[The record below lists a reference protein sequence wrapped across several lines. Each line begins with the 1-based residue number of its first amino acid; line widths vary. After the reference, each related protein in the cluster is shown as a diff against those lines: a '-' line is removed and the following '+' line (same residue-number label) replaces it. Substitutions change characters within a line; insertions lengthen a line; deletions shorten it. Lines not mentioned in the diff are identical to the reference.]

1 MARLSFWFRIIT
13 ASLVA
18 VSMSVILTGCSAVRL
33 GYNNLPDI
41 ASWWLDS
48 YIDFSDT
55 QGPQAKAALQ
65 KLQTWH
71 RKEELPAI
79 AELLVQAQTLAP
91 QNITPEQACKI
102 WEGAQ
107 VRIESFIQ
115 ESSRL
120 AAPVVSQLSAK
131 QFKHLEKEW
140 ATRNEDW
147 KKQWVQ
153 GTPDAR
159 IKKRVDLAAERFN
172 SFYGDLNLEQRQVLK
187 QQFLQ
192 STWSP
197 EESYQRRLK
206 RQQQQL
212 MALQAMSSEITK
224 PAMPLPQVEKALQS
238 LILQSVRPKDA
249 GDLSKQLQ
257 LEQQACQNLAQLH
270 NTMSPAQRLKAQ
282 RKLKDYE
289 TDVRELMKI

>member
-1 MARLSFWFRIIT
+1 
-13 ASLVA
+13 
-18 VSMSVILTGCSAVRL
+18 MSVILTGCSATRL
-33 GYNNLPDI
+33 GYNKLPEI

-48 YIDFSDT
+48 YIDFTDS
-55 QGPQAKAALQ
+55 QGPQAKVALQ
-65 KLQTWH
+65 KLQAWH

-91 QNITPEQACKI
+91 QNFTPEQACKV
-102 WEGAQ
+102 WESAQ
-107 VRIESFIQ
+107 VRIESLIQ

-131 QFKHLEKEW
+131 QLKHLEKEW
-140 ATRNEDW
+140 ASRNEDW
-147 KKQWVQ
+147 KKNWLQ
-153 GTPDAR
+153 GTPDTR
-159 IKKRVDLAAERFN
+159 VKKRVDLAAERFN
-172 SFYGDLNLEQRQVLK
+172 SFYGDLNAEQRQLLK

-192 STWSP
+192 SAWTP
-197 EESYQRRLK
+197 EWGYQQRVK
-206 RQQQQL
+206 RQQEQL
-212 MALQAMSSEITK
+212 TALQAMSSEITK
-224 PAMPLPQVEKALQS
+224 PAMPLAQVEKALEA
-238 LILQSVRPKDA
+238 LMLQSVRPRDTS
-249 GDLSKQLQ
+249 DLSKQLL

>member
-1 MARLSFWFRIIT
+1 
-13 ASLVA
+13 
-18 VSMSVILTGCSAVRL
+18 MSVILTGCSAVRL

-131 QFKHLEKEW
+131 QLKHLEKEW
-140 ATRNEDW
+140 ASRNEDW
-147 KKQWVQ
+147 KKQWLQ
-153 GTPDAR
+153 GTPDSR

-192 STWSP
+192 STWTP
-197 EESYQRRLK
+197 EASYQLRLK
-206 RQQQQL
+206 RQQEQL
-212 MALQAMSSEITK
+212 IALQAMSSEITK
-224 PAMPLPQVEKALQS
+224 PAMPIAQVEKALQS

-249 GDLSKQLQ
+249 GELSKQLQ

>member
-1 MARLSFWFRIIT
+1 M
-13 ASLVA
+13 SL
-18 VSMSVILTGCSAVRL
+18 ILTGCSAVRL
-33 GYNNLPDI
+33 GYNKLPEI

-48 YIDFSDT
+48 YIDFSDA
-55 QGPQAKAALQ
+55 QGPQAKAALH
-65 KLQTWH
+65 KLQAWH

-79 AELLVQAQTLAP
+79 AELLLQAQILAP
-91 QNITPEQACKI
+91 QNITPEQACMV

-131 QFKHLEKEW
+131 QLKHLEKEW
-140 ATRNEDW
+140 ASRNEDW
-147 KKQWVQ
+147 KKQWLQ
-153 GTPDAR
+153 GTPDSR

-197 EESYQRRLK
+197 EASYQRRLK
-206 RQQQQL
+206 RQQEQL
-212 MALQAMSSEITK
+212 IALQAMSSEITK
-224 PAMPLPQVEKALQS
+224 PAMPLAQVEKSLQS

>member
-1 MARLSFWFRIIT
+1 
-13 ASLVA
+13 
-18 VSMSVILTGCSAVRL
+18 MSVILTGCSAVRL
-33 GYNNLPDI
+33 GYNKLPEI

-48 YIDFSDT
+48 YIDFTDT
-55 QGPQAKAALQ
+55 QGPQAKVALQ

-102 WEGAQ
+102 WEAAQ
-107 VRIESFIQ
+107 VRIESFVQ

-120 AAPVVSQLSAK
+120 AAPVVSQLSVK
-131 QFKHLEKEW
+131 QLKHLEKEW

-153 GTPDAR
+153 GTPDSR

-197 EESYQRRLK
+197 EASYQRRLK
-206 RQQQQL
+206 RQQEQL
-212 MALQAMSSEITK
+212 IALQAMSSEITK

-270 NTMSPAQRLKAQ
+270 NTMTPAQRLKAQ

>member
-1 MARLSFWFRIIT
+1 
-13 ASLVA
+13 
-18 VSMSVILTGCSAVRL
+18 MSVILAGCSAVRL

-55 QGPQAKAALQ
+55 QGPQAKVALQ

-102 WEGAQ
+102 WESAQ

-131 QFKHLEKEW
+131 QLKHLEKEW
-140 ATRNEDW
+140 ASRNEDW
-147 KKQWVQ
+147 KKQWLQ
-153 GTPDAR
+153 GTPDSR

-197 EESYQRRLK
+197 ETGYQLRLK
-206 RQQQQL
+206 RQKEQL
-212 MALQAMSSEITK
+212 IALQAMSFEITK
-224 PAMPLPQVEKALQS
+224 PAMPLPQVEKTLQS

>member
-1 MARLSFWFRIIT
+1 MAKLSFWFRIIT

-48 YIDFSDT
+48 YIDFTDT
-55 QGPQAKAALQ
+55 QGPQAKVALQ

-102 WEGAQ
+102 WEAAQ
-107 VRIESFIQ
+107 VRIESFVQ

-131 QFKHLEKEW
+131 QLKHLEKEW
-140 ATRNEDW
+140 ASRNEDW

-153 GTPDAR
+153 GTPDSR

-197 EESYQRRLK
+197 EASYQRRLK
-206 RQQQQL
+206 RQQEQL
-212 MALQAMSSEITK
+212 IALQAMSSEITK

-289 TDVRELMKI
+289 TDVRELMKL

>member
-1 MARLSFWFRIIT
+1 MAKLSFWFRIIT

-107 VRIESFIQ
+107 VRVESFIQ

-131 QFKHLEKEW
+131 QLKHLEKEW
-140 ATRNEDW
+140 ASRNEDW

-153 GTPDAR
+153 GTPDSR

-197 EESYQRRLK
+197 EASYQRRLK
-206 RQQQQL
+206 RQQEQL
-212 MALQAMSSEITK
+212 IALQAMSSEITK

-249 GDLSKQLQ
+249 AELSKQLQ

-270 NTMSPAQRLKAQ
+270 NTMTPAQRLKAQ

>member
-1 MARLSFWFRIIT
+1 MAKLSFWFRIIT

-131 QFKHLEKEW
+131 QLKHLEKEW

-153 GTPDAR
+153 GTPDSR
-159 IKKRVDLAAERFN
+159 IKKRLDLAAERFN

-197 EESYQRRLK
+197 EASYQRRLK
-206 RQQQQL
+206 RQQEQL
-212 MALQAMSSEITK
+212 IALQAMSSEITK

>member
-1 MARLSFWFRIIT
+1 MAKFSFWSRIIT

-33 GYNNLPDI
+33 GYNKLPDI

-55 QGPQAKAALQ
+55 QGPQAKVALQ

-91 QNITPEQACKI
+91 QNITPEQACKV
-102 WEGAQ
+102 WESAQ
-107 VRIESFIQ
+107 VRIESLIQ

-131 QFKHLEKEW
+131 QLKHLEKEW
-140 ATRNEDW
+140 ASRNEDW
-147 KKQWVQ
+147 KKNWLQ
-153 GTPDAR
+153 GTPDTR

-192 STWSP
+192 STWTP
-197 EESYQRRLK
+197 EASYQLRLK
-206 RQQQQL
+206 RQQEQL
-212 MALQAMSSEITK
+212 IALQAMSSEITK
-224 PAMPLPQVEKALQS
+224 PAMPLAQVEKTLQA
-238 LILQSVRPKDA
+238 LILQSVRPKDT

-270 NTMSPAQRLKAQ
+270 NTMSPPNA
-282 RKLKDYE
+282 
-289 TDVRELMKI
+289 

>member
-1 MARLSFWFRIIT
+1 MAKLSFWFRIIT

-107 VRIESFIQ
+107 VRIESLIQ

-131 QFKHLEKEW
+131 QLKHLEKEW

-153 GTPDAR
+153 GTPDSR

-197 EESYQRRLK
+197 EASYQRRLK
-206 RQQQQL
+206 RQQEQL
-212 MALQAMSSEITK
+212 IALQAMSSEITK

-238 LILQSVRPKDA
+238 LILQSVRPKDTV
-249 GDLSKQLQ
+249 DLSKQLQ

>member
-1 MARLSFWFRIIT
+1 
-13 ASLVA
+13 
-18 VSMSVILTGCSAVRL
+18 MSVILTGCSAVRL

-55 QGPQAKAALQ
+55 QAPQAKAALQ

-131 QFKHLEKEW
+131 QLKHLEKEW
-140 ATRNEDW
+140 ASRNEDW
-147 KKQWVQ
+147 KKQWLQ
-153 GTPDAR
+153 GTPDSR
-159 IKKRVDLAAERFN
+159 IKKRLDLAAERFN

-192 STWSP
+192 STWTP
-197 EESYQRRLK
+197 EASYQLRLK
-206 RQQQQL
+206 RQQEQL
-212 MALQAMSSEITK
+212 IALQAMSSEITK
-224 PAMPLPQVEKALQS
+224 PAMPLAQVEKALQS
-238 LILQSVRPKDA
+238 LILQSVRPKDTA
-249 GDLSKQLQ
+249 DLSKQLQ

>member
-1 MARLSFWFRIIT
+1 MNL
-13 ASLVA
+13 
-18 VSMSVILTGCSAVRL
+18 ILTGCSVVRL
-33 GYNNLPDI
+33 GYNKLPEI

-48 YIDFSDT
+48 YIDFSDA
-55 QGPQAKAALQ
+55 QGPQAKAALH
-65 KLQTWH
+65 KLQAWH

-79 AELLVQAQTLAP
+79 AELLLQAQILAP
-91 QNITPEQACKI
+91 QNITPEQACMV

-131 QFKHLEKEW
+131 QFNHLEKEW
-140 ATRNEDW
+140 ASRNEDW
-147 KKQWVQ
+147 KKKWLQ
-153 GTPDAR
+153 GAPDTR
-159 IKKRVDLAAERFN
+159 LKKRVDMAAERFN
-172 SFYGDLNLEQRQVLK
+172 SFYGDLNTEQRQLLK
-187 QQFLQ
+187 EQFLK
-192 STWSP
+192 SAWTP
-197 EESYQRRLK
+197 EWGYQQRLK
-206 RQQQQL
+206 RQQDQL
-212 MALQAMSSEITK
+212 TALKAMSSEINK

-249 GDLSKQLQ
+249 SDLSKQLQ
-257 LEQQACQNLAQLH
+257 FEQQACQNLAQLH
-270 NTMSPAQRLKAQ
+270 NTMSSAQRLKAQ

>member
-1 MARLSFWFRIIT
+1 
-13 ASLVA
+13 VA
-18 VSMSVILTGCSAVRL
+18 VSMSVILTSCSAVRL

-48 YIDFSDT
+48 YIDFTDT
-55 QGPQAKAALQ
+55 QGPQAKVALQ

-102 WEGAQ
+102 WEAAQ
-107 VRIESFIQ
+107 VRIESFVQ

-131 QFKHLEKEW
+131 QLKHLEKEW

-153 GTPDAR
+153 GSPDSR

-197 EESYQRRLK
+197 EASYQRRLK
-206 RQQQQL
+206 RQQEQL
-212 MALQAMSSEITK
+212 IALQAMSSEITK

-270 NTMSPAQRLKAQ
+270 NTMTPAQRLKAQ

>member
-1 MARLSFWFRIIT
+1 MAKFSFWSRIIT
-13 ASLVA
+13 ASVVA
-18 VSMSVILTGCSAVRL
+18 VSMSVILTGCSATRL
-33 GYNNLPDI
+33 GYNKLPEI

-48 YIDFSDT
+48 YIDFTDS
-55 QGPQAKAALQ
+55 QGPQAKVALQ
-65 KLQTWH
+65 KLQAWH

-91 QNITPEQACKI
+91 QNITPEQACKV
-102 WEGAQ
+102 WESAQ
-107 VRIESFIQ
+107 VRIESLIQ

-131 QFKHLEKEW
+131 QLKHLEKEW
-140 ATRNEDW
+140 ASRNEDW
-147 KKQWVQ
+147 KKNWLQ
-153 GTPDAR
+153 GTPDTR
-159 IKKRVDLAAERFN
+159 VKKRVDLAAERFN
-172 SFYGDLNLEQRQVLK
+172 SFYGDLNAEQRQLLK

-192 STWSP
+192 SAWTP
-197 EESYQRRLK
+197 EWGYQQRVK
-206 RQQQQL
+206 RQQEQL
-212 MALQAMSSEITK
+212 TALQAMSSEITK
-224 PAMPLPQVEKALQS
+224 PAMPLAQVEKALEA
-238 LILQSVRPKDA
+238 LMLHSVRPRDTS
-249 GDLSKQLQ
+249 DLSKQLL

>member
-1 MARLSFWFRIIT
+1 
-13 ASLVA
+13 
-18 VSMSVILTGCSAVRL
+18 MSVILTGCSAIRL
-33 GYNNLPDI
+33 GYNKLPEI

-48 YIDFSDT
+48 YIDFTDS
-55 QGPQAKAALQ
+55 QGPQAKVALQ

-79 AELLVQAQTLAP
+79 AELLVQAQTLAL
-91 QNITPEQACKI
+91 QNITPEQACKV

-107 VRIESFIQ
+107 VRIESIIQ

-131 QFKHLEKEW
+131 QLKHLEKEW
-140 ATRNEDW
+140 ASRNEDW
-147 KKQWVQ
+147 KKNWLQ
-153 GTPDAR
+153 GTPDTR
-159 IKKRVDLAAERFN
+159 VKKRVDLAAERFN
-172 SFYGDLNLEQRQVLK
+172 SFYGDLNAEQRQLLK

-192 STWSP
+192 SAWTP
-197 EESYQRRLK
+197 EWGYQQRVK
-206 RQQQQL
+206 RQQEQL
-212 MALQAMSSEITK
+212 TALQAMSSEITK
-224 PAMPLPQVEKALQS
+224 PAMPLAQVEKALEA
-238 LILQSVRPKDA
+238 LMLHSVRPRDTS
-249 GDLSKQLQ
+249 DLSKQLL

>member
-1 MARLSFWFRIIT
+1 
-13 ASLVA
+13 
-18 VSMSVILTGCSAVRL
+18 MSVILTGCSAVRL

-107 VRIESFIQ
+107 VRVESFIQ

-140 ATRNEDW
+140 ASRNEDW

-153 GTPDAR
+153 GTPDSR

-192 STWSP
+192 STWTP
-197 EESYQRRLK
+197 EASYQRRLK
-206 RQQQQL
+206 RQQEQL
-212 MALQAMSSEITK
+212 IALQAMSSEITK

>member
-1 MARLSFWFRIIT
+1 
-13 ASLVA
+13 
-18 VSMSVILTGCSAVRL
+18 MSVILTGCSAVRL

-79 AELLVQAQTLAP
+79 ADLLAQAQTLAP

-107 VRIESFIQ
+107 VRVESFIQ

-131 QFKHLEKEW
+131 QLKHLEKEW
-140 ATRNEDW
+140 ASRNEDW
-147 KKQWVQ
+147 KKQWLQ
-153 GTPDAR
+153 GTPDSR

-197 EESYQRRLK
+197 EASYQRRLK
-206 RQQQQL
+206 RQQEQL
-212 MALQAMSSEITK
+212 IALQAMSSEITK

-249 GDLSKQLQ
+249 GELSKQLQ

-289 TDVRELMKI
+289 TDVRELMKL

>member
-1 MARLSFWFRIIT
+1 
-13 ASLVA
+13 
-18 VSMSVILTGCSAVRL
+18 MSAIFTGCSAVRL
-33 GYNNLPDI
+33 GYNKLPEI

-48 YIDFSDT
+48 YIDFSDV

-65 KLQTWH
+65 KLQAWH

-91 QNITPEQACKI
+91 QNITPEQACKV

-107 VRIESFIQ
+107 VRIESLIQ

-131 QFKHLEKEW
+131 QLKHLEKEW
-140 ATRNEDW
+140 ASRNEDW
-147 KKQWVQ
+147 KKQWLQ
-153 GTPDAR
+153 GNPDTR
-159 IKKRVDLAAERFN
+159 IKKRVDIAAERFN
-172 SFYGDLNLEQRQVLK
+172 SFYGDLNSEQRQLLK

-192 STWSP
+192 SAWTP
-197 EESYQRRLK
+197 EWGYQQRLK
-206 RQQQQL
+206 RQQDQL
-212 MALQAMSSEITK
+212 TALQAMSSELTQ
-224 PAMPLPQVEKALQS
+224 PAMPLPQVEKALQA
-238 LILQSVRPKDA
+238 LMLQSVRPKDSS
-249 GDLSKQLQ
+249 DLSKQLL

-270 NTMSPAQRLKAQ
+270 NSMPPAQRLKAQ

-289 TDVRELMKI
+289 TDVRELMKL

>member
-131 QFKHLEKEW
+131 QLKHLEKEW

-153 GTPDAR
+153 GTPDSR

>member
-1 MARLSFWFRIIT
+1 MSF
-13 ASLVA
+13 
-18 VSMSVILTGCSAVRL
+18 ILTGCSAVRL

-48 YIDFSDT
+48 YIDFTDT
-55 QGPQAKAALQ
+55 QGPQAKVALQ

-102 WEGAQ
+102 WEAAQ
-107 VRIESFIQ
+107 VRIESFVQ

-131 QFKHLEKEW
+131 QLKHLEKEW

-153 GTPDAR
+153 GTPDSR

-197 EESYQRRLK
+197 EASYQRRLK
-206 RQQQQL
+206 RQQEQL
-212 MALQAMSSEITK
+212 IALQAMSSEITK

-270 NTMSPAQRLKAQ
+270 NTMTPAQRLKAQ

>member
-1 MARLSFWFRIIT
+1 M
-13 ASLVA
+13 SL
-18 VSMSVILTGCSAVRL
+18 ILTGCSAVRL
-33 GYNNLPDI
+33 GYNKLPEI

-55 QGPQAKAALQ
+55 QGPQAKLALQ
-65 KLQTWH
+65 KLQAWH

-131 QFKHLEKEW
+131 QLKHLEKEW
-140 ATRNEDW
+140 ASRNEDW
-147 KKQWVQ
+147 KKQWLQ
-153 GTPDAR
+153 GTPDSR

-192 STWSP
+192 STWVP
-197 EESYQRRLK
+197 EASYQRRLK
-206 RQQQQL
+206 RQEEQL
-212 MALQAMSSEITK
+212 IALQAMSSEITK

-238 LILQSVRPKDA
+238 LILQSVRPKEA
-249 GDLSKQLQ
+249 ADLSKQLQ
-257 LEQQACQNLAQLH
+257 FEQQACQNLAQLH

>member
-1 MARLSFWFRIIT
+1 
-13 ASLVA
+13 
-18 VSMSVILTGCSAVRL
+18 MSVILTGCSATRL
-33 GYNNLPDI
+33 GYNKLPEI

-48 YIDFSDT
+48 YIDFTDS
-55 QGPQAKAALQ
+55 QGPQAKVALQ
-65 KLQTWH
+65 KLQAWH

-91 QNITPEQACKI
+91 QNITPEQACKV
-102 WEGAQ
+102 WESAQ
-107 VRIESFIQ
+107 VRIESLIQ

-131 QFKHLEKEW
+131 QLKHLEKEW
-140 ATRNEDW
+140 ASRNEDW
-147 KKQWVQ
+147 KKNWLQ
-153 GTPDAR
+153 GTPDTR
-159 IKKRVDLAAERFN
+159 VKKRVDLAAERFN
-172 SFYGDLNLEQRQVLK
+172 SFYGDLNAEQRQLLK

-192 STWSP
+192 SAWTP
-197 EESYQRRLK
+197 EWGYQQRVK
-206 RQQQQL
+206 RQQEQL
-212 MALQAMSSEITK
+212 TALQAMSSEITK
-224 PAMPLPQVEKALQS
+224 PAMPLAHVEKALEA
-238 LILQSVRPKDA
+238 LMLHSVRPRDTS
-249 GDLSKQLQ
+249 DLSKQLL

>member
-1 MARLSFWFRIIT
+1 
-13 ASLVA
+13 
-18 VSMSVILTGCSAVRL
+18 MSVILTGCSAVRL

-48 YIDFSDT
+48 YIDFTDT
-55 QGPQAKAALQ
+55 QGPQAKVALQ

-102 WEGAQ
+102 WEAAQ
-107 VRIESFIQ
+107 VRIESFVQ

-131 QFKHLEKEW
+131 QLKHVEKEW
-140 ATRNEDW
+140 ATRNEDG
-147 KKQWVQ
+147 KKQWGQ
-153 GTPDAR
+153 GSPDSR

-197 EESYQRRLK
+197 EASYQRRLK
-206 RQQQQL
+206 RQQEQL

-249 GDLSKQLQ
+249 DDLSKQLQ

>member
-107 VRIESFIQ
+107 VRVESFIQ

-131 QFKHLEKEW
+131 QLKHLEKEW

-153 GTPDAR
+153 GTPDSR

-172 SFYGDLNLEQRQVLK
+172 SFDGDLHLEQRQVLK

-206 RQQQQL
+206 RQQEQL

>member
-1 MARLSFWFRIIT
+1 
-13 ASLVA
+13 
-18 VSMSVILTGCSAVRL
+18 MSVILTGCSAVRL

-91 QNITPEQACKI
+91 QNITPEQACKV
-102 WEGAQ
+102 WESAQ
-107 VRIESFIQ
+107 VRIESLIQ

-131 QFKHLEKEW
+131 QLKHLEKEW
-140 ATRNEDW
+140 ASRNEDW
-147 KKQWVQ
+147 KKQWLQ
-153 GTPDAR
+153 GTPDSR

-197 EESYQRRLK
+197 EASYQRRLK
-206 RQQQQL
+206 RQQEQL
-212 MALQAMSSEITK
+212 IALQAMSSEITK
-224 PAMPLPQVEKALQS
+224 PAMPIAQVEKALQS

-249 GDLSKQLQ
+249 GELSKQLQ

>member
-1 MARLSFWFRIIT
+1 MAKLSFWFRIIT

-79 AELLVQAQTLAP
+79 ADLLVQAQTLAP

-107 VRIESFIQ
+107 VRVESFIQ

-140 ATRNEDW
+140 ASRNEDW

-153 GTPDAR
+153 GTPDSR

-197 EESYQRRLK
+197 EASYQRRLK
-206 RQQQQL
+206 RQQEQL
-212 MALQAMSSEITK
+212 IALQAMSSEITK

-249 GDLSKQLQ
+249 GELSKQLQ

>member
-1 MARLSFWFRIIT
+1 
-13 ASLVA
+13 
-18 VSMSVILTGCSAVRL
+18 MSVILTGCSAVRL

-48 YIDFSDT
+48 YIDFTDT

-107 VRIESFIQ
+107 VRIESLIQ

-131 QFKHLEKEW
+131 QLKHLEKEW

-153 GTPDAR
+153 GTPDSR

-197 EESYQRRLK
+197 EASYQRRLK
-206 RQQQQL
+206 RQQEQL
-212 MALQAMSSEITK
+212 IALQAMSSEITK
-224 PAMPLPQVEKALQS
+224 PAMPLAQVEKSLQS

>member
-1 MARLSFWFRIIT
+1 MAKLSFWFRIIT

-79 AELLVQAQTLAP
+79 AELLVQAQTLAS
-91 QNITPEQACKI
+91 QNITSEQACKI

-131 QFKHLEKEW
+131 QLKHLEKEW
-140 ATRNEDW
+140 ASRNEDW
-147 KKQWVQ
+147 KKQWLQ
-153 GTPDAR
+153 GTPDSR
-159 IKKRVDLAAERFN
+159 IKKRLDLAAERFN

-192 STWSP
+192 STWTP
-197 EESYQRRLK
+197 EASYQLRLK
-206 RQQQQL
+206 RQQEQL
-212 MALQAMSSEITK
+212 IALQAMSSEITK
-224 PAMPLPQVEKALQS
+224 PAMPLAQVEKALQS
-238 LILQSVRPKDA
+238 LILQSVRPKDTA
-249 GDLSKQLQ
+249 DLSKQLQ

-270 NTMSPAQRLKAQ
+270 NTMSPAQRFKAQ

-289 TDVRELMKI
+289 TDVRELMKL

>member
-1 MARLSFWFRIIT
+1 M
-13 ASLVA
+13 SL
-18 VSMSVILTGCSAVRL
+18 ILTGCSAVRL
-33 GYNNLPDI
+33 GYNKLPEI

-55 QGPQAKAALQ
+55 QGPQAKLALQ
-65 KLQTWH
+65 KLQAWH

-131 QFKHLEKEW
+131 QLKHLEKEW
-140 ATRNEDW
+140 ASRNEDW
-147 KKQWVQ
+147 KKNWLQ
-153 GTPDAR
+153 GTPDTR
-159 IKKRVDLAAERFN
+159 VKKRVDLAAERFN
-172 SFYGDLNLEQRQVLK
+172 SFYGDLNAEQRQLLK

-192 STWSP
+192 SAWTP
-197 EESYQRRLK
+197 EWGYQQRVK
-206 RQQQQL
+206 RQQEQL
-212 MALQAMSSEITK
+212 TALQAMSSEITK
-224 PAMPLPQVEKALQS
+224 PAMPLAQVEKALEA
-238 LILQSVRPKDA
+238 LMLHSVRPRDTS
-249 GDLSKQLQ
+249 DLSKQLL

>member
-1 MARLSFWFRIIT
+1 M
-13 ASLVA
+13 SL
-18 VSMSVILTGCSAVRL
+18 ILTGCSAVRL
-33 GYNNLPDI
+33 GYNKLPEI
-41 ASWWLDS
+41 TSWWLDS
-48 YIDFSDT
+48 YIDFSDA
-55 QGPQAKAALQ
+55 QGPQAKAALH
-65 KLQTWH
+65 KLQAWH

-79 AELLVQAQTLAP
+79 AELLLQAQILAP
-91 QNITPEQACKI
+91 QNITPEQACMV

-131 QFKHLEKEW
+131 QFNHLEKEW
-140 ATRNEDW
+140 ASRNEDW
-147 KKQWVQ
+147 KKKWLQ
-153 GTPDAR
+153 GTPDTR
-159 IKKRVDLAAERFN
+159 LKKRVDMAAERFN
-172 SFYGDLNLEQRQVLK
+172 SFYGDLNTEQRQLLK
-187 QQFLQ
+187 EQFLK
-192 STWSP
+192 SAWTP
-197 EESYQRRLK
+197 EWGYQQRLK
-206 RQQQQL
+206 RQQDQL
-212 MALQAMSSEITK
+212 TALKAMSSEINK

-249 GDLSKQLQ
+249 SDLSKQLQ
-257 LEQQACQNLAQLH
+257 FEQQACQNLAQLH

>member
-1 MARLSFWFRIIT
+1 
-13 ASLVA
+13 
-18 VSMSVILTGCSAVRL
+18 MSVILTGCSAVRL

-107 VRIESFIQ
+107 VRIESLIQ

-131 QFKHLEKEW
+131 QLKHLEKEW
-140 ATRNEDW
+140 ASRNEDW
-147 KKQWVQ
+147 KKQWLQ
-153 GTPDAR
+153 GTPDTR

-172 SFYGDLNLEQRQVLK
+172 SFYGDLNTEQRQLLK
-187 QQFLQ
+187 QQFSQ
-192 STWSP
+192 SVWTP
-197 EESYQRRLK
+197 EWGYQQRLK
-206 RQQQQL
+206 RQQDQL
-212 MALQAMSSEITK
+212 SALQAMSSEVTK
-224 PAMPLPQVEKALQS
+224 PGMPLPQVEKMMQALM
-238 LILQSVRPKDA
+238 LQSVRPRDEA
-249 GDLSKQLQ
+249 ELSKQLQ
-257 LEQQACQNLAQLH
+257 FEQRACQNLAQLH

-289 TDVRELMKI
+289 TDVRELMN

>member
-1 MARLSFWFRIIT
+1 
-13 ASLVA
+13 
-18 VSMSVILTGCSAVRL
+18 MSVILTGCSAVRL
-33 GYNNLPDI
+33 GYNNLPEI

-131 QFKHLEKEW
+131 QLKHLEKEW
-140 ATRNEDW
+140 ASRNEDW
-147 KKQWVQ
+147 KKQWLQ
-153 GTPDAR
+153 GTPDSR

-172 SFYGDLNLEQRQVLK
+172 SFYGDLNLEQRQALK

-192 STWSP
+192 STWTP
-197 EESYQRRLK
+197 EASYQLRLK
-206 RQQQQL
+206 RQQEQL
-212 MALQAMSSEITK
+212 IALQAMSSEITK
-224 PAMPLPQVEKALQS
+224 PTMPIAQVEKALQS

-249 GDLSKQLQ
+249 GELSKQLQ

-289 TDVRELMKI
+289 TDVRELMKL

>member
-1 MARLSFWFRIIT
+1 
-13 ASLVA
+13 
-18 VSMSVILTGCSAVRL
+18 MSVILTGCSAVRL

-107 VRIESFIQ
+107 VRIESLIQ

-131 QFKHLEKEW
+131 QLKHLEKEW

-153 GTPDAR
+153 GTPDSR
-159 IKKRVDLAAERFN
+159 LKKRVDLAAERFN

-206 RQQQQL
+206 RQQEQL

>member
-1 MARLSFWFRIIT
+1 
-13 ASLVA
+13 
-18 VSMSVILTGCSAVRL
+18 MSVILTGCSAVRL

-48 YIDFSDT
+48 YIDFTDT
-55 QGPQAKAALQ
+55 QGPQAKVALQ

-120 AAPVVSQLSAK
+120 AAPVVFQLSAK
-131 QFKHLEKEW
+131 QLKHLEKEW

-153 GTPDAR
+153 GTPDSR

-197 EESYQRRLK
+197 EASYQRRLK
-206 RQQQQL
+206 RQQEQL

>member
-1 MARLSFWFRIIT
+1 MAKLSFWFRIIT

-48 YIDFSDT
+48 YIDFTDT
-55 QGPQAKAALQ
+55 QGPQAKVALQ

-102 WEGAQ
+102 WEAAQ
-107 VRIESFIQ
+107 VRIESFVQ

-120 AAPVVSQLSAK
+120 AAPLVSQLSAK
-131 QFKHLEKEW
+131 QLKHLEKEW

-153 GTPDAR
+153 GTPDSR

-197 EESYQRRLK
+197 EASYQRRLK
-206 RQQQQL
+206 RQQEQL
-212 MALQAMSSEITK
+212 IALQAMSSEITK

-270 NTMSPAQRLKAQ
+270 NTMTPAQRLKAQ